1 MPDAAGNVAMLWLSA
16 AAVLFGYFL
25 GSLPT
30 AHIVARRQTGADIRR
45 LGDGNP
51 GAGNIGRL
59 FGRRWGITV
68 AAADILKGAI
78 PVFAANLLT
87 GAITPDGIPSDGVL
101 SNGIAPPTPSTP
113 AMLAGAAA
121 IAGHLWPIWTRGRGG
136 RGAATALGVTSAI
149 MPLPVLLAAPP
160 AIAIL
165 LATRSTTLALAFLY
179 LAALIAGPTLFAVP
193 WHSIAYCVGIF
204 LAVGAAH
211 WWAVLFRDR
220 PAKQSDGG

>member
-1 MPDAAGNVAMLWLSA
+1 MLWLSA
-16 AAVLFGYFL
+16 AAILCGYLL

-30 AHIVARRQTGADIRR
+30 AYLVARRQAGADIRQ

-59 FGRRWGITV
+59 FGRRWGVTV

-78 PVFAANLLT
+78 PVFAANLLA
-87 GAITPDGIPSDGVL
+87 GIILPDGVERGV
-101 SNGIAPPTPSTP
+101 SAPG
-113 AMLAGAAA
+113 MFAGAAA

-136 RGAATALGVTSAI
+136 RGAATALGVTGAI

-160 AIAIL
+160 TIAIL
-165 LATRSTTLALAFLY
+165 LATRSTTLALAMLY
-179 LAALIAGPTLFAVP
+179 IVAVIAGKTLFGVS
-193 WHSIAYCVGIF
+193 WGSIAYCVGVY

-211 WWAVLFRDR
+211 WRAIR
-220 PAKQSDGG
+220 PARR

>member
-1 MPDAAGNVAMLWLSA
+1 MLLWLSA
-16 AAVLFGYFL
+16 AAILFGYLL

-30 AHIVARRQTGADIRR
+30 AHLVARRQAAADIRH

-59 FGRRWGITV
+59 FGRRWGIAV

-78 PVFAANLLT
+78 PVFAANLLA
-87 GAITPDGIPSDGVL
+87 AIILPNSAPPDGILADGVPPAGIDPAAL
-101 SNGIAPPTPSTP
+101 SPP
-113 AMLAGAAA
+113 AMFAGAAA

-136 RGAATALGVTSAI
+136 RGAATALGVTGAI

-165 LATRSTTLALAFLY
+165 LATRSTTLALAMLY
-179 LAALIAGPTLFAVP
+179 LAALIAGKTLFGVP
-193 WHSIAYCVGIF
+193 WSSTAYCIAIF

-211 WWAVLFRDR
+211 CWAIR
-220 PAKQSDGG
+220 PARR

>member
-1 MPDAAGNVAMLWLSA
+1 MLWLSA
-16 AAVLFGYFL
+16 AAVLFGYLL

-30 AHIVARRQTGADIRR
+30 AHIVARRQAGADIRQ

-59 FGRRWGITV
+59 FGRRWGVTV

-78 PVFAANLLT
+78 PVFAANLL
-87 GAITPDGIPSDGVL
+87 ADGIARADL
-101 SNGIAPPTPSTP
+101 STP
-113 AMLAGAAA
+113 AMFAGAAA
-121 IAGHLWPIWTRGRGG
+121 IAGHLWPIRTRGRGG
-136 RGAATALGVTSAI
+136 RGAATALGVTGAI
-149 MPLPVLLAAPP
+149 MPLPVLLAALP

-179 LAALIAGPTLFAVP
+179 IAAVSVGKTLFGAS
-193 WHSIAYCVGIF
+193 WGSIAYCVGVF

>member
-1 MPDAAGNVAMLWLSA
+1 MLWLSA
-16 AAVLFGYFL
+16 AAILCGYLL

-30 AHIVARRQTGADIRR
+30 AHIVARRQAAADIRQ

-59 FGRRWGITV
+59 FGRRWGVAV

-78 PVFAANLLT
+78 PVFAANLLA
-87 GAITPDGIPSDGVL
+87 GIITPDNVERGV
-101 SNGIAPPTPSTP
+101 SAPG
-113 AMLAGAAA
+113 MFAGAAA

-136 RGAATALGVTSAI
+136 RGAATALGVTGAI

-165 LATRSTTLALAFLY
+165 LSTRNTTLSLAFLY
-179 LAALIAGPTLFAVP
+179 LAALIAGKTLFGVP
-193 WHSIAYCVGIF
+193 WNIIAYCIGVY

-211 WWAVLFRDR
+211 WRAVR
-220 PAKQSDGG
+220 PALRRYG

>member
-1 MPDAAGNVAMLWLSA
+1 MLWLSA
-16 AAVLFGYFL
+16 AAILFGYLL

-30 AHIVARRQTGADIRR
+30 AHIVARRRAGADIRQ

-59 FGRRWGITV
+59 FGRRCGIPV

-78 PVFAANLLT
+78 PVFAANLLAAVILPD
-87 GAITPDGIPSDGVL
+87 GAPRDGILADGIPPAGIDPVAL
-101 SNGIAPPTPSTP
+101 SIPG
-113 AMLAGAAA
+113 MFAGAAA
-121 IAGHLWPIWTRGRGG
+121 IAGHLWPVWMRGRGG
-136 RGAATALGVTSAI
+136 RGAATALGVTGAI
-149 MPLPVLLAAPP
+149 MPLPVLLTALP

-179 LAALIAGPTLFAVP
+179 LAAVSAGKTLFGAS
-193 WHSIAYCVGIF
+193 WGSIAYCVGIF

>member
-1 MPDAAGNVAMLWLSA
+1 MLWLSA
-16 AAVLFGYFL
+16 AAILFGYLL

-30 AHIVARRQTGADIRR
+30 AHIVARRQAAADIRH

-68 AAADILKGAI
+68 AAADILKGALPI
-78 PVFAANLLT
+78 FAANLLA
-87 GAITPDGIPSDGVL
+87 GIILPNSAPPDGILVDGIPPA
-101 SNGIAPPTPSTP
+101 GIDPAALPAP
-113 AMLAGAAA
+113 AMFAGAAA

-136 RGAATALGVTSAI
+136 RGAATALGVTGAI

-179 LAALIAGPTLFAVP
+179 LAALIAAPTLFAVP
-193 WHSIAYCVGIF
+193 WHTIAYCIAIF
-204 LAVGAAH
+204 LAVGVAH
-211 WWAVLFRDR
+211 WRAVR
-220 PAKQSDGG
+220 PVSR